1 MRQSGLLVLTS
12 LGWALGVAAT
22 GPSSVAAQNLDTV
35 QVQTVPVAPGL
46 YMLRGAGGNIG
57 LSVGT
62 DGPFLVDDQYAP
74 LTEKIQRAVR
84 ALTPQPIR
92 FVLNTHW
99 HGDHTG
105 GNENLGKAGALIVAH
120 ENVRERMSVEQFL
133 ELFQRT
139 VPASPPAALPV
150 ITFTDA
156 VTFHWNGE
164 EIHAFHVEHA
174 HTDGDAII
182 HFRKANAV
190 HMGDVYF
197 NGFYPFIDVSS
208 EGSVNGMIAAA
219 ERVLAMIGADT
230 KVIPGHG
237 PLSNAQELRAYR
249 DMLAAV
255 RDRVKRLIAEGK
267 TREQVT
273 AARPTAEFDTE
284 WGDGFM
290 PPDRFVDILY
300 TDLSR

>member
-1 MRQSGLLVLTS
+1 MRRSGLFVLPV
-12 LGWALGVAAT
+12 ALTLAAAE
-22 GPSSVAAQNLDTV
+22 PSQATAQNLDTV
-35 QVQTVPVAPGL
+35 QVQTVPVAAGL
-46 YMLRGAGGNIG
+46 YMLRAAGGNIG
-57 LSVGT
+57 LSVGA
-62 DGPFLVDDQYAP
+62 DGAFLVDDQYAP

-120 ENVRERMSVEQFL
+120 ENVRERMSVEQFRSL
-133 ELFQRT
+133 SRRT

-150 ITFTDA
+150 ITFTEA

-164 EIHAFHVEHA
+164 EIHAAHVEHA
-174 HTDGDAII
+174 HTDGDAVI
-182 HFRKANAV
+182 HFRNANAV

-197 NGFYPFIDVSS
+197 NGLYPFIDVDS
-208 EGSVNGMIAAA
+208 EGSIDGVIAAVDG
-219 ERVLAMIGADT
+219 VLATIGADT

-237 PLSNAQELRAYR
+237 PLSNPRELRAYR
-249 DMLAAV
+249 DMLAAI
-255 RDRVKRLIAEGK
+255 RDRVKGLIAEGK

-273 AARPTAEFDTE
+273 AARPTAEFDAE

-290 PPDRFVDILY
+290 TPDRFTDILY